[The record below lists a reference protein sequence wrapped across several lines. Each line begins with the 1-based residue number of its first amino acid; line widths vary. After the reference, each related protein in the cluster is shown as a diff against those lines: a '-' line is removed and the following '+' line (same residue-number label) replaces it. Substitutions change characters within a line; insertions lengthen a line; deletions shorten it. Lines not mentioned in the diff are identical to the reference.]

1 MERRSEMLTQA
12 REQFPWLP
20 VSCVVISILLLLPM
34 TSAAEGI
41 YLANGSLPTSLLEID
56 LSTSQATHLLD
67 LASDPLIFALA
78 MCPDEESLLTIGLL
92 SGNVARIDLTT
103 ATPVET
109 VLGYLPEELAVV
121 QMACGPGGRIFFT
134 DSPTDTLWMLDLATC
149 DPTLTSPCVPELMGT
164 IESALGNADVDVR
177 GADIAFNGPGQLF
190 IVAVGPAGPADR
202 LFLEIDL
209 SGGLPCP
216 DLSCPA
222 TFIESLSTGA
232 SIPGM
237 TTLSDRRL
245 IVTSRNDHLYAV
257 NPTDVTYVDLGTVT
271 LVPSM
276 ETLDIAN
283 GDLASRWS
291 ACAPTLDFEM
301 DADGNPLTPGQIID
315 DEFAA
320 LGITVSTNDPVNHP
334 LMIFQTGAPT
344 GGDDDLGTPNVDF
357 GGPGIGIGGGAD
369 MAGRNGLPRG
379 QVLIVSQDA
388 NPGDPNDYDGA
399 SVIDFVFDPPM
410 PLVTELH
417 ILDIDDPANGG
428 FVTAFDADGIE
439 IQSQPILPLGD
450 NSFQVVPVGAFNVSR
465 LEISVGASAG
475 ISGIVFCTQCG
486 ANFEG
491 DFRTISASP
500 GGLK

>member
-1 MERRSEMLTQA
+1 MLTKA
-12 REQFPWLP
+12 RQQFPWFLVLCVA
-20 VSCVVISILLLLPM
+20 VSTLLVPAASL
-34 TSAAEGI
+34 AEGI
-41 YLANGSLPTSLLEID
+41 YLANGKLPTSLLEID

-121 QMACGPGGRIFFT
+121 QMACGPGGGIFFT
-134 DSPTDTLWMLDLATC
+134 DSPSDTLWKLNLSTC
-149 DPTLTSPCVPELMGT
+149 DPTLTTPCLPELMGV
-164 IESALGNADVDVR
+164 IETAPGNADVNVQ

-190 IVAVGPAGPADR
+190 IVAAGAGGPTDR
-202 LFLEIDL
+202 HFLEIDL

-216 DLSCPA
+216 GLSCPVNHIA
-222 TFIESLSTGA
+222 SLSTGA

-245 IVTSRNDHLYAV
+245 VVTARNDHLYEV
-257 NPTDVTYVDLGTVT
+257 DPTDATYVDLGTVA
-271 LVPSM
+271 LLPSM

-301 DADGNPLTPGQIID
+301 DADGNPLVPGQIID
-315 DEFAA
+315 DEFSG
-320 LGITVSTNDPVNHP
+320 LGITVTTSDPINHP
-334 LMIFQTGAPT
+334 LMIFDTATPN
-344 GGDDDLGTPNVDF
+344 GDKDLGTPNSDF
-357 GGPGIGIGGGAD
+357 GGPGIGDGGAAD
-369 MAGRNGLPRG
+369 MPGRNGLPRG
-379 QVLIVSQDA
+379 QILIVSEDG
-388 NPGDPNDYDGA
+388 NPDDPNDYDGP
-399 SVIDFVFDPPM
+399 SIIDFVFDPPM
-410 PLVTELH
+410 PLVTEVH
-417 ILDIDDPANGG
+417 ILDIDNPANGG
-428 FVTAFDADGIE
+428 FVTAYDADGIE
-439 IQSQPILPLGD
+439 IQSQPLLPLGN
-450 NSFQVVPVGAFNVSR
+450 NSFQVVPVGAFNVGR
-465 LEISVGASAG
+465 LEITVGASAG

-500 GGLK
+500 EGLE